1 MLNRRRGHDTKE
13 RILEAAGKIFAAKG
27 YRDAT
32 HAEICRSA
40 GTNVASINYYFGS
53 KENLYREVFEHLTR
67 QLRHLYPLDG
77 GLPDAAPSEK
87 RLRAYIR
94 AHLRRL
100 FDPEHIGDLH
110 QIRMSEMFDPTGLL
124 ESLLARQ
131 LAQDRQL
138 IQLILRDLLGPGVSK
153 VDLEWCEMSI
163 IGQCFIAVPGHKDGG
178 PRKIFGLDETVV
190 DHLSDHILTFSLAGI
205 KAIRRKNN
213 RQSKVTKAGSG

>member
-53 KENLYREVFEHLTR
+53 KENLYRELFEHLSR
-67 QLRHLYPLDG
+67 RLRHLYPLDG
-77 GLPDAAPSEK
+77 GLPASAPAEQ
-87 RLRAYIR
+87 RLRAYIH

-110 QIRMSEMFDPTGLL
+110 QIRLAEMFDPTGLL
-124 ESLLARQ
+124 EALLERQ
-131 LAQDRQL
+131 LAQDREI
-138 IQLILRDLLGPGVSK
+138 IQIILADLLGPNVSK
-153 VDLEWCEMSI
+153 RDLDWCEMSI
-163 IGQCFIAVPGHKDGG
+163 IGQCFIAAPGHKDGG

>member
-1 MLNRRRGHDTKE
+1 MPTQRRGSDTKK
-13 RILEAAGKIFAAKG
+13 RLLEAACKVFAAKG

-32 HAEICRSA
+32 HAEICRRA
-40 GTNVASINYYFGS
+40 ETNVASINYHFGS

-77 GLPDAAPSEK
+77 GLPDFAPAGK
-87 RLRAYIR
+87 RLRAYIH

-131 LAQDRQL
+131 LAEDREI
-138 IQLILRDLLGPGVSK
+138 IQLILAGLLGPNVSK
-153 VDLEWCEMSI
+153 RDLDWCEMSI
-163 IGQCFIAVPGHKDGG
+163 IGQCFIAAPMHKDGG
-178 PRKIFGLDETVV
+178 PRKIFGLNESLVDDLTEHIFTV
-190 DHLSDHILTFSLAGI
+190 SLAGI
-205 KAIRRKNN
+205 RAVRK
-213 RQSKVTKAGSG
+213 KK